1 MKYASYLL
9 LLIVLFGCNTGDKK
23 EIPVGKATK
32 GTFFIDISEEGEVKA
47 INSVNIVSPSI
58 SWRYGSLK
66 ITRIVPDGR
75 DVKQGDTVLVFDPTE
90 VRKAIVESESSLEIN
105 KAELERLKAQQESD
119 INELGADLEVAR
131 LSQQISK
138 IKFESSDYE
147 AKIKKK
153 EFELNLEQ
161 ANIALEKA
169 NVQIENKKKI
179 QAEEIT
185 QKMLAINQAQADLD
199 DSYSTLQKL
208 IVVTPTP
215 GIAIVR
221 TNWSTNS
228 KYQVGDQSWSGSPII
243 ELPDLNEL
251 KAEVNISEVDIS
263 KITNGLKVQIRPD
276 AYSDSL
282 YSGEVISVANLAI
295 NKNNNSRVKVFP
307 VSIRINNAKNVL
319 MPGLT
324 VSCRIIINEIHDV
337 VYVPVEAVFNEAGAD
352 FVYLK
357 KGSSY
362 KKTVVETGQ
371 SNTDFTI
378 IKKGLEEGD
387 EVTLIN
393 PFKEEGKK
401 PEKTNSL

>member
-1 MKYASYLL
+1 
-9 LLIVLFGCNTGDKK
+9 
-23 EIPVGKATK
+23 
-32 GTFFIDISEEGEVKA
+32 
-47 INSVNIVSPSI
+47 
-58 SWRYGSLK
+58 
-66 ITRIVPDGR
+66 
-75 DVKQGDTVLVFDPTE
+75 
-90 VRKAIVESESSLEIN
+90 
-105 KAELERLKAQQESD
+105 
-119 INELGADLEVAR
+119 
-131 LSQQISK
+131 
-138 IKFESSDYE
+138 
-147 AKIKKK
+147 
-153 EFELNLEQ
+153 
-161 ANIALEKA
+161 
-169 NVQIENKKKI
+169 
-179 QAEEIT
+179 
-185 QKMLAINQAQADLD
+185 
-199 DSYSTLQKL
+199 
-208 IVVTPTP
+208 VTPTP